1 MQRCFFHFK
10 IFQDFYYIFPLVLL
24 NKSSNNYKL
33 KIDYL
38 IDSIFVGTFY
48 LEPFSVI

>member
-1 MQRCFFHFK
+1 MQDVFSILRYFK
-10 IFQDFYYIFPLVLL
+10 IFIIFSFITI
-24 NKSSNNYKL
+24 KQISNNYKL